1 MSIAVAASRTRRA
14 IGIVRVSQVNGREG
28 ESFASPGEQA
38 DRIRHACVRDDLAL
52 VEIIEELDVSGGTA
66 LEHRAGLRRAIEAVE
81 AGEADILVASYFDR
95 LVRSL
100 RVQDELVSRVEAA
113 GGQVLALDTGRVT
126 NGSAGQWLS
135 GTMLGAVA
143 EYARRTAA
151 ERSGEAQARA
161 VARGVLPYP
170 NVPPG
175 YVRGADGVLQADPD
189 TAPAVA
195 AAFEMRAAGSP
206 IWEVRAH
213 LAEHGVPR
221 SAHGVQSLLA
231 SRVVLGEIHFGNL
244 VNLTAHEPIVSAG
257 TWQSVQRMKTP
268 RGRRAKSER
277 LLARLGVLRCVT
289 CGSRLV
295 VGTQT
300 QDGRNYA
307 FYRCATPRVDCAKRV
322 TIGADMVE
330 ELVTDSVRDVLAD
343 AEGRA
348 SAEVSEGRAID
359 DLEHAQANLDAAFR
373 AFAGF
378 EGEQA
383 ARDRIAELRTAR
395 DEAQARVDH
404 LRGAGTA
411 VTVNASA
418 DWSLLTID
426 ERRALIRATIARVV
440 VAPGRGVQRATV
452 HLVGD

>member
-1 MSIAVAASRTRRA
+1 MSIAATASRTRRA
-14 IGIVRVSQVNGREG
+14 IGIVRVSQTNGREG
-28 ESFASPGEQA
+28 DSFASPGEQA
-38 DRIRHACVRDDLAL
+38 DRIRRACMRDELAL

-66 LEHRAGLRRAIEAVE
+66 LERRAGLRRAVEAVE
-81 AGEADILVASYFDR
+81 AGEADIVVASYFDR

-175 YVRGADGVLQADPD
+175 YTRGDDGVLQVDPD

-195 AAFEMRAAGSP
+195 AAFEMRASGAP
-206 IWEVRAH
+206 IWEIRAH
-213 LAEHGVPR
+213 LTGNGVVR

-244 VNLTAHEPIVSAG
+244 VNLAAHEPIVPLA
-257 TWQSVQRMKTP
+257 TWQAVQRTKTP
-268 RGRRAKSER
+268 RGRRPKSER
-277 LLARLGVLRCVT
+277 LLARLGVLRCAS
-289 CGSRLV
+289 CDSRMV

-300 QDGRNYA
+300 QNGRSYD
-307 FYRCATPRVDCAKRV
+307 FYRCASPREDCPRRV

-330 ELVTDSVRDVLAD
+330 ELISTTVRDVLGD
-343 AEGRA
+343 AKGRA
-348 SAEVSEGRAID
+348 SAEGSAIRAID
-359 DLEHAQANLDAAFR
+359 DLERAQADLDAAFR

-378 EGEQA
+378 EDEQA
-383 ARDRIAELRTAR
+383 ARDRLAALRTAR
-395 DEAQARVDH
+395 DQAQERVDR
-404 LRGAGTA
+404 LGGARAA
-411 VTVNASA
+411 VTVNAA
-418 DWSLLTID
+418 TDWALLTLD
-426 ERRALIRATIARVV
+426 ERRALVRATIARVD
-440 VAPGRGVQRATV
+440 VAPGRGLDRTTV
-452 HLVGD
+452 HLLGE

>member
-1 MSIAVAASRTRRA
+1 MSIAASASRTRRA
-14 IGIVRVSQVNGREG
+14 IGIVRVSQVNGRAG

-38 DRIRHACVRDDLAL
+38 DRIRSSCTRDEFAL

-66 LEHRAGLRRAIEAVE
+66 LERRAGLRRAVEAVE
-81 AGEADILVASYFDR
+81 AGEADIVIASYFDR

-151 ERSGEAQARA
+151 ERSGEAQARV

-175 YVRGADGVLQADPD
+175 YVRGEDGVLQVDPAS
-189 TAPAVA
+189 APAVA
-195 AAFEMRAAGSP
+195 AGFEMRATGSP

-213 LAEHGVPR
+213 LAAHGIVR

-231 SRVVLGEIHFGNL
+231 SRVVLGEIHFGAL
-244 VNLTAHEPIVSAG
+244 VNPTAHEPIVPLA
-257 TWQSVQRMKTP
+257 TWQAVQRVKTRRGP
-268 RGRRAKSER
+268 RPKSER
-277 LLARLGVLRCVT
+277 LLARLGVLRCAT
-289 CGSRLV
+289 CNSRMV
-295 VGTQT
+295 IGTQT
-300 QDGRNYA
+300 QNGRNYA
-307 FYRCATPRVDCAKRV
+307 FYRCASVREDCAQRV
-322 TIGADMVE
+322 TVGADIVE
-330 ELVTDSVRDVLAD
+330 GLVTDAVREVLAD

-348 SAEVSEGRAID
+348 SADLSASRAID
-359 DLEHAQANLDAAFR
+359 DLDRAQANLDAAFR

-378 EGEQA
+378 EEEQA
-383 ARDRIAELRTAR
+383 ARDRLTALRVAR
-395 DEAQARVDH
+395 DQAQEKVDR
-404 LRGAGTA
+404 LGGPRTA
-411 VTVNASA
+411 VTVNAAS
-418 DWSLLTID
+418 DWSRLTLD
-426 ERRALIRATIARVV
+426 ERRALIRATVERVTV
-440 VAPGRGVQRATV
+440 GPGRGASRVTV
-452 HLVGD
+452 HLLGE

>member
-1 MSIAVAASRTRRA
+1 MSIAAVTSRTRRA
-14 IGIVRVSQVNGREG
+14 IGIVRVSQTNGREG

-38 DRIRHACVRDDLAL
+38 DRIRHACLRDELAL

-66 LEHRAGLRRAIEAVE
+66 LERRTGLRRAVEAVE
-81 AGEADILVASYFDR
+81 AGEADIVVASYFDR

-175 YVRGADGVLQADPD
+175 YTRGDDGVLKVDPD

-195 AAFEMRAAGSP
+195 AAFEMRASGAP

-213 LAEHGVPR
+213 LAEHGVVR

-231 SRVVLGEIHFGNL
+231 SRVVLGEIHFGKL
-244 VNLTAHEPIVSAG
+244 VNVTAHEPIVPVS
-257 TWQSVQRMKTP
+257 TWQAVQRKKTP
-268 RGRRAKSER
+268 RGRRPKSER
-277 LLARLGVLRCVT
+277 LLARLGVLRCAT
-289 CGSRLV
+289 CDSRLV

-300 QDGRNYA
+300 QNGRNYF
-307 FYRCATPRVDCAKRV
+307 FYRCASPREDCSKRV

-330 ELVTDSVRDVLAD
+330 GLVADTVRAVLAD

-348 SAEVSEGRAID
+348 SAGASESQAVEYLDR
-359 DLEHAQANLDAAFR
+359 AQADLDAAFR

-378 EGEQA
+378 EDELA
-383 ARDRIAELRTAR
+383 ARDRFATLRTAR
-395 DEAQARVDH
+395 DEAQQRVDR
-404 LRGAGTA
+404 LGGTGAA

-418 DWSLLTID
+418 DWSRLTLD
-426 ERRALIRATIARVV
+426 EQRALIRATVARVD
-440 VAPGRGVQRATV
+440 VAPGRGLKRATV
-452 HLVGD
+452 HLLGE

>member
-1 MSIAVAASRTRRA
+1 MSITATASGTRRA
-14 IGIVRVSQVNGREG
+14 IGIVRVSQTNGREG
-28 ESFASPGEQA
+28 DSFASPGEQA
-38 DRIRHACVRDDLAL
+38 DRIRSACDRDGFAL
-52 VEIIEELDVSGGTA
+52 VELIEELDVSGGTA
-66 LEHRAGLRRAIEAVE
+66 LERRAGLRRAVEAVE
-81 AGEADILVASYFDR
+81 AGDADIVVASYFDR

-175 YVRGADGVLQADPD
+175 YERDADGILEADPA

-195 AAFEMRAAGSP
+195 AAFELRAAGAP

-213 LAEHGVPR
+213 LAAHGIER
-221 SAHGVQSLLA
+221 SSHGVQSLLA
-231 SRVVLGEIHFGNL
+231 SRVVLGEIHFGKL
-244 VNLTAHEPIVSAG
+244 VNLTAHEAIVSSE
-257 TWQSVQRMKTP
+257 TWQAVQRLKAP
-268 RGRRAKSER
+268 RGRRPQSER
-277 LLARLGVLRCVT
+277 LLARLGVLRCATCDSRMVT
-289 CGSRLV
+289 GV
-295 VGTQT
+295 QT
-300 QDGRNYA
+300 QNGRSYG
-307 FYRCATPRVDCAKRV
+307 FYRCASVREDCSKRV

-330 ELVTDSVRDVLAD
+330 KLVTDEVRRVLSD

-348 SAEVSEGRAID
+348 SAGRSASVAAAELERAQA
-359 DLEHAQANLDAAFR
+359 DLEAAFR

-378 EGEQA
+378 EDEAA
-383 ARDRIAELRTAR
+383 ARDRLAELRLAR
-395 DEAQARVDH
+395 DAAQERVER
-404 LRGAGTA
+404 LGSPAATL
-411 VTVNASA
+411 TVNAEV
-418 DWSLLTID
+418 DWPKLTLD
-426 ERRALIRATIARVV
+426 ERRALIRATLQRVV
-440 VAPGRGVQRATV
+440 VAPGRGLERVSV
-452 HLVGD
+452 HLAGQ